1 MTDRIH
7 SLTVVLSHDI
17 RDDDIQ
23 PLITAI
29 RLLKTVISV
38 EAHVSDDVSYMA
50 EERARREL
58 RDKMHD
64 ILYPKH
70 PMLHYE

>member
-17 RDDDIQ
+17 REDDIQ

-29 RLLKTVISV
+29 RLLKPVLSV
-38 EAHVSDDVSYMA
+38 VTHVTDDDSYMA
-50 EERARREL
+50 EERARQEL
-58 RDKMHD
+58 REKMFD
-64 ILYPKH
+64 ILYPKRTNNGS
-70 PMLHYE
+70 